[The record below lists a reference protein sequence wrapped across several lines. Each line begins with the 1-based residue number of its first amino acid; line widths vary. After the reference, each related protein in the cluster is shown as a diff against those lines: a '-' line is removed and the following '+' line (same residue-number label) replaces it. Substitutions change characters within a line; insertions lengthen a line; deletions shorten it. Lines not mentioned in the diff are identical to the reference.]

1 MEECDSILWVPF
13 DVIPGK
19 KYEASITVLE
29 NYNIEVELCAET
41 GEIIR
46 KTTSDFLS
54 KLI

>member
-1 MEECDSILWVPF
+1 M
-13 DVIPGK
+13 IPGK

-29 NYNIEVELCAET
+29 NYSIEVELCAET
-41 GEIIR
+41 GEIVK